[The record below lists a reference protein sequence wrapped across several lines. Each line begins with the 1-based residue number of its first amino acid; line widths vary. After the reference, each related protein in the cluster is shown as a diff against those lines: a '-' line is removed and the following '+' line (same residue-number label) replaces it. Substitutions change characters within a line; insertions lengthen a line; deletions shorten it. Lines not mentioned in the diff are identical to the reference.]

1 VHTARL
7 LLRVAGV
14 LAGLAA
20 LAFTASFVVVL
31 VTAQRD
37 DRDPTDAIVVLGAA
51 QYNGRPSPVLKARLD
66 HAVALWRARVAPV
79 VVVTGG
85 RAAGDAESEAEVA
98 GRYVREAGVPDAAVV
113 VIAVGDNTAT
123 SMDSVA
129 GHLLARDA
137 RRATL
142 VSDPFHQARLAF
154 EARRRGLEPHP
165 SPTETSP
172 ISARPVVELEY
183 LLAEALKLPLAWLR
197 GWNR

>member
-1 VHTARL
+1 MRTTRL
-7 LLRVAGV
+7 LLRVAGA

-37 DRDPTDAIVVLGAA
+37 DRDATDAIVVLGAA

-66 HAVALWRARVAPV
+66 HAAALWRAQVAPI

-85 RAAGDAESEAEVA
+85 RAEGDAESEAEVA
-98 GRYVREAGVPDAAVV
+98 GRYLRQAGVPDAAVV
-113 VIAVGDNTAT
+113 VIAVGQNTAT

-137 RRATL
+137 RRTTL
-142 VSDPFHQARLAF
+142 VSDPFHMARLAF
-154 EARRRGLEPHP
+154 EARRRGLEPHA

-172 ISARPVVELEY
+172 ISARPAIELEY